1 MGATFWVLLAFVAII
16 VELLSPALV
25 AGFAA
30 VGAGAA
36 AVAAVVGVPAA
47 GQTTLFAAVTVLALL
62 GTRRLLVQLAGGR
75 VGASSLRLGADPL
88 VGRRGVVT
96 REIEPSGR
104 GQIQVG
110 QERWTAAAYGDL
122 PIVIPA
128 GREVE
133 VMGVRGLVALV
144 IDPEALGLSE
154 VRDASRLHG

>member
-1 MGATFWVLLAFVAII
+1 MGAAFWVLLAFVAII

-47 GQTTLFAAVTVLALL
+47 GQTTLFVAVTVLALL
-62 GTRRLLVQLAGGR
+62 ATRRLLIQLVGGR
-75 VGASSLRLGADPL
+75 GASSLRLGADPL

-122 PIVIPA
+122 PVAIPA

-144 IDPEALGLSE
+144 IDREALGLSE
-154 VRDASRLHG
+154 VRSAPRLHG

>member
-36 AVAAVVGVPAA
+36 AVAAAVGVPAA
-47 GQTTLFAAVTVLALL
+47 GQTMLFAAGTVLALL
-62 GTRRLLVQLAGGR
+62 GTRRLLLQLVGR
-75 VGASSLRLGADPL
+75 RVISSLRLGADPL

-96 REIEPSGR
+96 RGIEPSGR
-104 GQIQVG
+104 GQIQIG

-128 GREVE
+128 GREIE
-133 VMGVRGLVALV
+133 VIGVRGLVALV

-154 VRDASRLHG
+154 VRDASRLHD